1 MKKTYEKPKVEVEL
15 FSLSQNIAACSEKV
29 LFGPKGEDK
38 ACGTFFPPTDPFAL
52 ENSVQSNARVQPFY
66 DNDSC
71 KCYYTAPRE
80 SGYFS
85 S

>member
-29 LFGPKGEDK
+29 LFGPDK
-38 ACGTFFPPTDPFAL
+38 ENEACGEYFPPEPF
-52 ENSVQSNARVQPFY
+52 SSTYSARGQFPPFY

>member
-29 LFGPKGEDK
+29 LFGPDQTE
-38 ACGTFFPPTDPFAL
+38 ACGTYFPADPFAL
-52 ENSVQSNARVQPFY
+52 ENSVQSNAVRVPPFY

>member
-29 LFGPKGEDK
+29 LFGPREEDN
-38 ACGTFFPPTDPFAL
+38 ACGNYFPTDPFAL
-52 ENSVQSNARVQPFY
+52 ENSVQSNVRVRPFY
-66 DNDSC
+66 EDSC
-71 KCYYTAPRE
+71 ECYYSAPKD